1 MDTMDEGQLPL
12 RVGTLCSGSKGNA
25 VYIEYGGT
33 SVLIDC
39 GISCRALTAA
49 LAQQGRTPDDLDG
62 VFVTHEHSDH
72 VRGLKMLMKK
82 HRVPIHMTQSTA
94 DAYCAENAGVDA
106 ERIVCHPSVFS
117 ERVGGVTVSSF
128 PTSHDSV
135 QSVGYRIS
143 AGNLAVAV
151 ATDMGYVS
159 DSVRQN
165 LLGAKYVVLESNHDE
180 NMLLLGPYPYHLKR
194 RILSR
199 RGHLSN
205 DDAEEALADDR
216 KLIEAA
222 EKAGIRVAVIH
233 PSFEPI
239 PEADRAKRIEN
250 AKKNLKLLNQT
261 AKEHGIVLALENLPR
276 TCLGNHS
283 EEMIELLKA
292 TGTSFIFDT
301 NHSLDEDNVE
311 FLRNMIAHGYC
322 PVSLHISDYDFIDE
336 RHDLPGHGINQW
348 GKLLDLLENAGY
360 SGPALYEIRHLVSEE
375 RIISFDEVTENINS
389 LLNGDIK

>member
-1 MDTMDEGQLPL
+1 
-12 RVGTLCSGSKGNA
+12 
-25 VYIEYGGT
+25 
-33 SVLIDC
+33 
-39 GISCRALTAA
+39 
-49 LAQQGRTPDDLDG
+49 
-62 VFVTHEHSDH
+62 
-72 VRGLKMLMKK
+72 MLMKK

-205 DDAEEALADDR
+205 DDAAALAVELLQNGTERILLAHLSENNNTPLLARQTVLSALQLAGIDDASERIRVAKPDTFTALADD
-216 KLIEAA
+216 LQE
-222 EKAGIRVAVIH
+222 VITRD
-233 PSFEPI
+233 SCSS
-239 PEADRAKRIEN
+239 A
-250 AKKNLKLLNQT
+250 
-261 AKEHGIVLALENLPR
+261 
-276 TCLGNHS
+276 
-283 EEMIELLKA
+283 
-292 TGTSFIFDT
+292 
-301 NHSLDEDNVE
+301 
-311 FLRNMIAHGYC
+311 
-322 PVSLHISDYDFIDE
+322 
-336 RHDLPGHGINQW
+336 
-348 GKLLDLLENAGY
+348 
-360 SGPALYEIRHLVSEE
+360 
-375 RIISFDEVTENINS
+375 
-389 LLNGDIK
+389 

>member
-1 MDTMDEGQLPL
+1 M
-12 RVGTLCSGSKGNA
+12 
-25 VYIEYGGT
+25 
-33 SVLIDC
+33 
-39 GISCRALTAA
+39 
-49 LAQQGRTPDDLDG
+49 
-62 VFVTHEHSDH
+62 
-72 VRGLKMLMKK
+72 
-82 HRVPIHMTQSTA
+82 
-94 DAYCAENAGVDA
+94 
-106 ERIVCHPSVFS
+106 
-117 ERVGGVTVSSF
+117 
-128 PTSHDSV
+128 
-135 QSVGYRIS
+135 
-143 AGNLAVAV
+143 
-151 ATDMGYVS
+151 
-159 DSVRQN
+159 
-165 LLGAKYVVLESNHDE
+165 
-180 NMLLLGPYPYHLKR
+180 
-194 RILSR
+194 
-199 RGHLSN
+199 
-205 DDAEEALADDR
+205 
-216 KLIEAA
+216 
-222 EKAGIRVAVIH
+222 IH

-283 EEMIELLKA
+283 EEMIELLEA

-336 RHDLPGHGINQW
+336 RHDLLGHGINQW

-360 SGPALYEIRHLVSEE
+360 SGPALYEIRHVVSEE

>member
-1 MDTMDEGQLPL
+1 MTEDGEKKKKDLVITKHTGLPFDCDLYDRSPWKCAEGIFFLEAGRWSTDGRSL
-12 RVGTLCSGSKGNA
+12 ERYEKLLCLCCGSLYFGNR
-25 VYIEYGGT
+25 IRR
-33 SVLIDC
+33 
-39 GISCRALTAA
+39 SCRLRACT
-49 LAQQGRTPDDLDG
+49 GRRKNFQCIPYR
-62 VFVTHEHSDH
+62 EHLYHDEKDERVKS
-72 VRGLKMLMKK
+72 MKYQWK
-82 HRVPIHMTQSTA
+82 KGMSLSFFQNEKRESIGA
-94 DAYCAENAGVDA
+94 DPEILREVGEHGFDCVELSFSHDEYFYKYRFTEEENAEKLASYCKESGL
-106 ERIVCHPSVFS
+106 EIWSIHLPFS
-117 ERVGGVTVSSF
+117 EKW
-128 PTSHDSV
+128 D
-135 QSVGYRIS
+135 
-143 AGNLAVAV
+143 
-151 ATDMGYVS
+151 
-159 DSVRQN
+159 
-165 LLGAKYVVLESNHDE
+165 
-180 NMLLLGPYPYHLKR
+180 
-194 RILSR
+194 
-199 RGHLSN
+199 LSN

-360 SGPALYEIRHLVSEE
+360 SGPALYEIRHVVSEE

>member
-94 DAYCAENAGVDA
+94 DAYCAENAGIDA

-205 DDAEEALADDR
+205 DDAAALAVELLQNGTERILLAHLSENNNTPLLARQTVLSALQLAGIDDASERIRVAKPDTFTALADD
-216 KLIEAA
+216 LQE
-222 EKAGIRVAVIH
+222 VIARD
-233 PSFEPI
+233 SCSS
-239 PEADRAKRIEN
+239 A
-250 AKKNLKLLNQT
+250 
-261 AKEHGIVLALENLPR
+261 
-276 TCLGNHS
+276 
-283 EEMIELLKA
+283 
-292 TGTSFIFDT
+292 
-301 NHSLDEDNVE
+301 
-311 FLRNMIAHGYC
+311 
-322 PVSLHISDYDFIDE
+322 
-336 RHDLPGHGINQW
+336 
-348 GKLLDLLENAGY
+348 
-360 SGPALYEIRHLVSEE
+360 
-375 RIISFDEVTENINS
+375 
-389 LLNGDIK
+389 